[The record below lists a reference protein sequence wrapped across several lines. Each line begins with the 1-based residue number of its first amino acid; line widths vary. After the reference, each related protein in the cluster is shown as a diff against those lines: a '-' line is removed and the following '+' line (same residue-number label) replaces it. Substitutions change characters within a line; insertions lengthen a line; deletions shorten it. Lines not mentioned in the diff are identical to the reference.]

1 MNLYRMFRAYMFEKS
16 SLDPREPELRANE
29 NWRKIPMPKDSWT
42 WVVID
47 TLVITVREKR
57 HKRVVSGALDLENAE
72 DLRKELE
79 SLRDKCIKGS
89 GFYNAVWNRG
99 WPGHEITSFDMWCEV
114 VEGLKN
120 HVPAPTGQGRG
131 LPVREPLSDVQGVHV
146 REVIA

>member
-1 MNLYRMFRAYMFEKS
+1 MFEKS

-57 HKRVVSGALDLENAE
+57 HKRVVSGALDLESAD

-89 GFYNAVWNRG
+89 GFYR
-99 WPGHEITSFDMWCEV
+99 
-114 VEGLKN
+114 L
-120 HVPAPTGQGRG
+120 
-131 LPVREPLSDVQGVHV
+131 EPWVA
-146 REVIA
+146 RA